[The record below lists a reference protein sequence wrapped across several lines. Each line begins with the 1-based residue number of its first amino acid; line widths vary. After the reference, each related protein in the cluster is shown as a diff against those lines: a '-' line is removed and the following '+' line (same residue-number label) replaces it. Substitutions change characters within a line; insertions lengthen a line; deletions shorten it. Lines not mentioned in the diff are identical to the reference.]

1 VRIAIIGGG
10 FTGMALAYRL
20 AHRGHAVTVFER
32 DTQVGGLATYHDYGP
47 FVWDRFY
54 HCILPSDTHL
64 IRFLSD
70 VGLGDHLRW
79 ARTLTGFYVDEQ
91 FYSVSS
97 SLEFLRFPLVGLW
110 GKIRLAATLLYC
122 ARIRDWRRLE
132 RISVEDWLI
141 RTCGRTTYEKLWKP
155 LLLAKLGE
163 SYRRVSAVFI
173 WAYIT
178 RLFSARDASA
188 RREQLGHVSGGYRA
202 VFTRLETLIRS
213 AGGAIRLGVAVKR
226 IEPRPEG
233 GLWVVHDQHR
243 DAFDKVIFTSPVN
256 VLQSVAAPELVRVAG
271 GRGGVEY
278 LGVVCGVLV
287 TRKPLV
293 PYYIVNIADGR
304 IPFTGVIGMSS
315 LVSPRELAGYHLTY
329 LPKYVLSDDSLLRD
343 SDDHLR
349 RVFSDGLRVMFPGLD
364 ADDIQSLHINRAF
377 KVQPLQ
383 VLDYSTLVPHV
394 STLHADFFVLNTAQF
409 VNSTLNNNEVA
420 RAVDEFLRD
429 YGDRLDGADGSA
441 RSPAG
446 RPEPRVSA
454 SRVAVQ

>member
-1 VRIAIIGGG
+1 VRIGIIGGG
-10 FTGMALAYRL
+10 FMGMVLAYRL
-20 AHRGHAVTVFER
+20 ARRGHAVTVFER
-32 DTQVGGLATYHDYGP
+32 DTQVGGLATHHDYGP

-64 IRFLSD
+64 IRLLHD
-70 VGLGDHLRW
+70 VGLGDRLRW
-79 ARTLTGFYVDEQ
+79 TATLTGFYVDQ
-91 FYSVSS
+91 RFHSVST

-110 GKIRLAATLLYC
+110 GKIRLALTLLYS

-132 RISVEDWLI
+132 RITVEDWLV
-141 RTCGRTTYEKLWKP
+141 RACGRSTYEKLWKP

-173 WAYIT
+173 WSYIK

-188 RREQLGHVSGGYRA
+188 KREHLGHVSGGYRA
-202 VFTRLETLIRS
+202 VFARLEELVRA
-213 AGGAIRLGVAVKR
+213 AGGDIRLGVTVER

-233 GLWVVHDQHR
+233 GLSVAHDGRR

-256 VLQSVAAPELVRVAG
+256 VLQSVAGRELVGVTNG
-271 GRGGVEY
+271 QGGVEY

-304 IPFTGVIGMSS
+304 LPFTGVIGMSN
-315 LVSPRELAGYHLTY
+315 LVSPRELAGCHLTY
-329 LPKYVLSDDSLLRD
+329 LPKYVLSDDPFLRRT
-343 SDDHLR
+343 DDEVR
-349 RVFSDGLRVMFPGLD
+349 RVFGEGLRVMFPDLD
-364 ADDIQSLHINRAF
+364 AAEIQSFHVNRAF

-383 VLDYSTLVPHV
+383 VLNYSTLVPRVTTRHE
-394 STLHADFFVLNTAQF
+394 DFFVLNTAQF
-409 VNSTLNNNEVA
+409 VNATLNNNEVA

-429 YGDRLDGADGSA
+429 YGDRLEPGGLAA
-441 RSPAG
+441 VSPAAG
-446 RPEPRVSA
+446 HEPRVSGSA
-454 SRVAVQ
+454 VAT